1 MARGKRIKYL
11 SPDELYETWK
21 QWRDSAENVQDRVPP
36 EQLGVQILA
45 LCTHLTNH
53 RNFRDYPQ
61 VIKEE
66 LISSGCEKI
75 LKNLKNVKEDM
86 AHKHLF
92 AYYTSAAWCA
102 FVNVLKEHYKNINIR
117 RKLLLYE
124 MERMKSISTNSVY
137 DNNIKGLQ
145 KLISL
150 YNGPTIGNEDNNGEN

>member
-36 EQLGVQILA
+36 EQLGVQIMA

-53 RNFRDYPQ
+53 SNFKNYPLF
-61 VIKEE
+61 IKEE

-102 FVNVLKEHYKNINIR
+102 FVTVLKKHYKNINIR
-117 RKLLLYE
+117 RKLLMYE
-124 MERMKSISTNSVY
+124 IERMKSNSQNGVY
-137 DNNIKGLQ
+137 DNDIKALQ
-145 KLISL
+145 NLISL
-150 YNGPTIGNEDNNGEN
+150 YENEDNNNGEN